1 MVLSMWEKALAYKGT
16 AGQSEVAPLMALM
29 AASAK
34 QERITATPLTA
45 EVAPAL
51 LCLALMIMMLLTKPV
66 LPCAELLL

>member
-1 MVLSMWEKALAYKGT
+1 MWEKALAYKGT

-51 LCLALMIMMLLTKPV
+51 LCLALMIMMLLLTKPV